1 MRHTPAR
8 TPFADIR
15 GDLDSGLVAEAAIQ
29 FACDLAAMSGL
40 DEGDCIALLATEA
53 TATLTACG
61 RSSVQRTLAF
71 LTRVAPG
78 RAAVLARASDLGEEP
93 PPLDRTAALVGFGD
107 VASNRVN

>member
-1 MRHTPAR
+1 MPPTPAG

-15 GDLDSGLVAEAAIQ
+15 RDMDSGLVAEAAIQ

-61 RSSVQRTLAF
+61 RSSIKRTLAF
-71 LTRVAPG
+71 LHHVAPG
-78 RAAVLARASDLGEEP
+78 RAAVLARANELGEEP
-93 PPLDRTAALVGFGD
+93 PPLDRSAALVVFGD